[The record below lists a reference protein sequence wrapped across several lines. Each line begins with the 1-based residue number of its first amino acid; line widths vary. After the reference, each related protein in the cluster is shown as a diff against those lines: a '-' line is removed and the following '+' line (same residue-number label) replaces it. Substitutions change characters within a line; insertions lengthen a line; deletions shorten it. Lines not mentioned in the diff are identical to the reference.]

1 MKLVFIGLDFW
12 TNNEEYIEEL
22 IQTASGNHDVFR
34 SLMEAEYGAATM
46 EADYG
51 GTTALEDWVSFDCTV
66 ENLVDSYNECS
77 INEIQPISV
86 VIQFEN

>member
-1 MKLVFIGLDFW
+1 MKLVFIGLEFW
-12 TNNEEYIEEL
+12 TNNEEHIEEL

-34 SLMEAEYGAATM
+34 SLMEAEYGG
-46 EADYG
+46 D
-51 GTTALEDWVSFDCTV
+51 TTLEDWVSFDCTV
-66 ENLVDSYNECS
+66 ENLADSYNECA